1 LTSTVAPLRYGA
13 AVASG
18 FISVASVS
26 GIRYSFGVLIP
37 AIALDL
43 NVSLAAVTGAVTLHW
58 VVFTVTAPLAW
69 RLFARIG
76 ARVMVVAG
84 GAMACLGMVLCA
96 LIDTPGGVVLSFG
109 ILVGAG
115 THGFGQMTAGAPL
128 TGAPPATR
136 DRSLGLIAS
145 GAPVGTA
152 VYPAFAAVL
161 VPTLGWRWTAVVL
174 GAAVLA
180 FTLIASGL
188 LRGTPCLHSSDVGTT
203 GSRTRTLWFN
213 GTFLLLA
220 AAFLITLGTQIAV
233 PLLMPVWAIELG
245 VTPEQLAVAFV
256 VLGVSGLA
264 GRLVLTSMTNVTRLR
279 LWVTVPA
286 AALAVAGCAVAVSS
300 AGVPGMYVATAFLGI
315 STPVFGAL
323 FMIAALACFPPALY
337 ARVTGSMLVP
347 IGIGAALAPLL
358 TTSVIDDDGSTT
370 VVWIGIAGLIVVA
383 STLFLLAEVG
393 SPVHRARPR
402 A

>member
-1 LTSTVAPLRYGA
+1 VRYAA

-37 AIALDL
+37 TIALDL
-43 NVSLAAVTGAVTLHW
+43 GVSLAMITGAVTLHW
-58 VVFTVTAPLAW
+58 MVFTVTAPLAW

-76 ARVMVVAG
+76 ARAMIIAG
-84 GAMACLGMVLCA
+84 GAASCMGMVLCS
-96 LIDTPGGVVLSFG
+96 LIDTPWGVILSFG
-109 ILVGAG
+109 ILVGTG

-128 TGAPPATR
+128 TGAPAATR

-152 VYPAFAAVL
+152 VYPAIAAIVA
-161 VPTLGWRWTAVVL
+161 PTIGWRWTAVVL
-174 GAAVLA
+174 GAAVFSL
-180 FTLIASGL
+180 TVVASGL
-188 LRGTPCLHSSDVGTT
+188 LKGVPSLKAPDGGSP
-203 GSRTRTLWFN
+203 GSRTSTLWFN
-213 GTFLLLA
+213 GTFLLLS

-233 PLLMPVWAIELG
+233 PLLMPVWALELG
-245 VTPEQLAVAFV
+245 VTPGQLAVAFV
-256 VLGVSGLA
+256 LLGVSGLA
-264 GRLVLTSMTNVTRLR
+264 GRLALTSMTNVTRLR

-286 AALAVAGCAVAVSS
+286 AVLAVAGCAVAVSS

-323 FMIAALACFPPALY
+323 FTIAALACFPPVLY

-358 TTSVIDDDGSTT
+358 MSAVIDDDGSTT
-370 VVWIGIAGLIVVA
+370 VVWIGIAVLITVA
-383 STLFLLAEVG
+383 STLFLVAEVG
-393 SPVHRARPR
+393 SPVHRARIQ

>member
-1 LTSTVAPLRYGA
+1 MRYGA

-18 FISVASVS
+18 FMSVASVS

-43 NVSLAAVTGAVTLHW
+43 GVSLAMITGAVTLHW
-58 VVFTVTAPLAW
+58 VVFTVTAPIAW

-76 ARVMVVAG
+76 GRAMIIAG
-84 GAMACLGMVLCA
+84 GAASCMGMVLCA
-96 LIDTPGGVVLSFG
+96 LIDTPWGVILSFG
-109 ILVGAG
+109 ILVGVG

-128 TGAPPATR
+128 TGAPPETR

-161 VPTLGWRWTAVVL
+161 AATIGWRLTAVVL
-174 GAAVLA
+174 GAAVLSL
-180 FTLIASGL
+180 TLI
-188 LRGTPCLHSSDVGTT
+188 SSDLLKCMPRPMLSDAVGP

-233 PLLMPVWAIELG
+233 PLLMPIWAIEMG
-245 VTPEQLAVAFV
+245 MTAEQLAVAFV
-256 VLGVSGLA
+256 VFGVSGLA
-264 GRLVLTSMTNVTRLR
+264 GRLALTSMTNMTRLR

-286 AALAVAGCAVAVSS
+286 AAFAVAGCGAAVLS
-300 AGVPGMYVATAFLGI
+300 AAVPGMYVATALLGI

-323 FMIAALACFPPALY
+323 FTIAALACFPPSLY

-358 TTSVIDDDGSTT
+358 MSLVIEGDGSTT
-370 VVWIGIAGLIVVA
+370 LVWIGIAVLISAA
-383 STLFLLAEVG
+383 SILFLVAEVG
-393 SPVHRARPR
+393 SPVHRARAR

>member
-1 LTSTVAPLRYGA
+1 MRYGA

-18 FISVASVS
+18 FMSVASVS

-43 NVSLAAVTGAVTLHW
+43 GVSLAMITGAVTLHW

-76 ARVMVVAG
+76 ARAMIIAG
-84 GAMACLGMVLCA
+84 GAASCMGMVLCA
-96 LIDTPGGVVLSFG
+96 LIDTPWGVILSFG

-128 TGAPPATR
+128 TGAPAATR
-136 DRSLGLIAS
+136 DRSLGVIAS

-161 VPTLGWRWTAVVL
+161 AASIGWRLTAVML
-174 GAAVLA
+174 GTAVLA
-180 FTLIASGL
+180 LTLI
-188 LRGTPCLHSSDVGTT
+188 SSDLLKGMPSLLLPDALSPGV
-203 GSRTRTLWFN
+203 RTRTLWFN

-233 PLLMPVWAIELG
+233 PLLMPVWAIEMG
-245 VTPEQLAVAFV
+245 MTAEQLAVAFV
-256 VLGVSGLA
+256 VFGVSGLA
-264 GRLVLTSMTNVTRLR
+264 GRLVLTSMTNMTRLR

-286 AALAVAGCAVAVSS
+286 AAFAVAGCGVAVFS
-300 AGVPGMYVATAFLGI
+300 AAVPGMYVATALLGI

-323 FMIAALACFPPALY
+323 FTIAALACFPPSLY
-337 ARVTGSMLVP
+337 PRVTGSMLVP

-358 TTSVIDDDGSTT
+358 MSSVIDDDGSTT
-370 VVWIGIAGLIVVA
+370 VIWIGIAVLIAAA
-383 STLFLLAEVG
+383 SILFLVAEVG
-393 SPVHRARPR
+393 SPVHRARAR